1 MCARAENWS
10 AHSGQK
16 FGQACWLREVNSL
29 DIAVLGGTGY
39 VGLTTAVCFASK
51 GCSTFCVGRSE
62 DKIEK
67 IRQGF
72 PIIYEAGLEE
82 LLRDVLARGTLK
94 PTTDL
99 EGAVM
104 NSSVSFVC
112 VGTPSRPDG
121 SIDLS
126 EVREVAGKIG
136 GALAK
141 RDDYHVVVVRSTV
154 VPGTTEEVVI
164 PALERFSG
172 KRVGFRFG
180 VCMIPEF
187 LREGQAVKD
196 FLFPRNIGV
205 VIGEYDKRSGDSV
218 FELYRAFD
226 AEIMRTNLRTA
237 EMIKYARNSYLAK
250 DVSFANEI
258 ANVCQRCGADYLQ
271 VKKGMEMDARIGKGR
286 FLEAG
291 IGFGGSC
298 FPKDVKALVAKAV
311 QVGVEPKLLKATLE
325 VNDLQPR
332 KLVELA
338 KNTIE
343 GLAGKSV
350 AVLGLAFKPGTDD
363 MREAVSI
370 KVVDAL
376 LEEGAR
382 VFAYDPQALDVAA
395 KIFGDKI
402 TCVKRAE
409 EALDKADV
417 CLIVTEWPEFANATL
432 YTRMRNKVIIDGRR
446 VLDPTNLPSGF
457 VYHAVGFSGPVTT

>member
-1 MCARAENWS
+1 M
-10 AHSGQK
+10 
-16 FGQACWLREVNSL
+16 NSL
-29 DIAVLGGTGY
+29 NIAVLGGTGY

-67 IRQGF
+67 IRRGF

-99 EGAVM
+99 EAAVQ
-104 NSSVSFVC
+104 NSDVSFIC
-112 VGTPSRPDG
+112 VGTPSRSDG

-126 EVREVAGKIG
+126 EVQEVAEKIG
-136 GALAK
+136 RALAK
-141 RDDYHVVVVRSTV
+141 RSDYHVVVVRSTV
-154 VPGTTEEVVI
+154 VPGTTEELVI

-172 KRVGFRFG
+172 KKAGVNFG

-187 LREGQAVKD
+187 LREGQALKD
-196 FLFPRNIGV
+196 FLFPQNIGV
-205 VIGEYDKRSGDSV
+205 VFGEYDKKSGDSV
-218 FELYRAFD
+218 FKLYRTFD
-226 AEIMRTNLRTA
+226 AEIMRTSLRTA

-271 VKKGMEMDARIGKGR
+271 VKKGMEMDTRIGKGR
-286 FLEAG
+286 FLDAG
-291 IGFGGSC
+291 TGFGGSC
-298 FPKDVKALVAKAV
+298 FPKDIKALVAKAA
-311 QVGVEPKLLKATLE
+311 QVGVEPKLLRATLE

-338 KNTIE
+338 KKTVGE
-343 GLAGKSV
+343 LAGKSV
-350 AVLGLAFKPGTDD
+350 AVLGLAFKPGTND

-370 KVVDAL
+370 RVVDAL

-382 VFAYDPQALDVAA
+382 IFAYDPQALDVAA

-402 TCVKRAE
+402 TCVKQAD

-417 CLIVTEWPEFANATL
+417 CLIVTDWPEFADTTL
-432 YTRMRNKVIIDGRR
+432 YSHMRNKVIIDGRR
-446 VLDPTNLPSGF
+446 VLDPAKLPSGF
-457 VYHAVGFSGPVTT
+457 VYHAIGFAGPVKT